1 MCASGSSFGD
11 AAFMAAVQAYEARV
25 HAFRLRTYRMGYRVI
40 FSTKHT
46 QEAPSQGERVHG
58 LMMNEVNG
66 V

>member
-1 MCASGSSFGD
+1 
-11 AAFMAAVQAYEARV
+11 MAAVQAYEARV